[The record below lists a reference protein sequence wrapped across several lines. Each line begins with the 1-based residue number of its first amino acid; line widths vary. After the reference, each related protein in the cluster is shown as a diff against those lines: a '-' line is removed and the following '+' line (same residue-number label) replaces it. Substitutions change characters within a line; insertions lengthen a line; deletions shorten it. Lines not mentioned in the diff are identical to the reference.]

1 MIPFVLLKKRL
12 KMVKCDGTVST
23 AFIEELPKR
32 GKRSELANP
41 TYLSVNRLVSFVAN
55 KARSL
60 YNCTVLFYDHTH
72 YVWHFIPRQ
81 SLFEHFKLK

>member
-1 MIPFVLLKKRL
+1 MPRMMELEVLHLLKSYQK
-12 KMVKCDGTVST
+12 
-23 AFIEELPKR
+23 

-55 KARSL
+55 QAHSL
-60 YNCTVLFYDHTH
+60 YNYTLLFYDHTH

-81 SLFEHFKLK
+81 SLFVHFKLK